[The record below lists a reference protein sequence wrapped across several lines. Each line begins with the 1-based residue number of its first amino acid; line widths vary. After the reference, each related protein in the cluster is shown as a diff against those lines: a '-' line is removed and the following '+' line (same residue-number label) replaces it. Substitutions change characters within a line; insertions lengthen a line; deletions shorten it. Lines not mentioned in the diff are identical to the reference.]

1 MSPRA
6 QADDASHR
14 LTMFD
19 NEIDWVT
26 HWKSWFVRREAHTL
40 ANDFECVKKYK
51 AEHMRVSGKLLTQA
65 SVQLKSV
72 FRRYGNCARAHR
84 SSLIGGEIE

>member
-6 QADDASHR
+6 QADDASRR

-40 ANDFECVKKYK
+40 ANDFECVKNT
-51 AEHMRVSGKLLTQA
+51 RPSTSRSKLE
-65 SVQLKSV
+65 S
-72 FRRYGNCARAHR
+72 N
-84 SSLIGGEIE
+84 